1 MEFKTKT
8 HQNTTI
14 RLGSHIAIVYLHF
27 LLIASV
33 KKRVIRYKER
43 KTRELK
49 GKKVSYHLIRAGVEM

>member
-14 RLGSHIAIVYLHF
+14 RLSSHIAIAYLQF
-27 LLIASV
+27 LPIATV

-49 GKKVSYHLIRAGVEM
+49 GKKVSYHLIRPGVEI